1 MLSIRL
7 LWLVALL
14 LTTASSTLLGQMN
27 REVVGFVYHRVGD
40 SRYPSTN
47 ISIENFDAHLNYLK
61 QNDFKVLTI
70 SEVVDYLKKP
80 GERERVAVITIDD
93 GYESFY
99 KNGLPLLKKY
109 GFPATVFI
117 NTETVGGGSYMDWKQ
132 LEDCLSNKIEIGN
145 HSHSHAYFLNE
156 SAPARYEAFRSD
168 VETAQALIKERL
180 GITPKVFAYPYGEFD
195 PKMAEVVQEMGF
207 VAGLAQNSGVM
218 HAESNLFSLPRFPMA
233 SAFSSLQKFVSKANM
248 RALKVT
254 AEKPESF
261 LMIANDPSPTLQV
274 TFDQSNLME
283 SQLQCFVQGGSCVLE
298 KKKSGDKIE
307 VTAKPGGALRSRR
320 TLYTLTIKDS
330 DGHWHWFSHLWVNPG
345 VKE

>member
-7 LWLVALL
+7 LWWVVLL
-14 LTTASSTLLGQMN
+14 LTTANSTLLGQMN

-47 ISIENFDAHLNYLK
+47 ISTESFDAHLNYLK
-61 QNDFKVLTI
+61 QNNFKVLTI
-70 SEVVDYLKKP
+70 SEAVDYLKKP

-117 NTETVGGGSYMDWKQ
+117 NTETVGGSSYMDWNQ
-132 LEDCLSNKIEIGN
+132 LSDCLANKIEIGN

-156 SAPARYEAFRSD
+156 APPARNETFRSD
-168 VETAQALIKERL
+168 VEKAQALIKERL
-180 GITPKVFAYPYGEFD
+180 GITAKAFAYPYGEFD
-195 PKMAEVVQEMGF
+195 PKMAALLQEMGF
-207 VAGLAQNSGVM
+207 SAGLAQNSGVM
-218 HAESNLFSLPRFPMA
+218 HGGSNLFSLPRFPMA
-233 SAFSSLQKFVSKANM
+233 SGFSPLEKFISKANM

-254 AEKPESF
+254 TEKPESF
-261 LMIANDPSPTLQV
+261 LMTANDPSPTLQV
-274 TFDQSNLME
+274 TFAQSNLME

-307 VTAKPGGALRSRR
+307 VTVKPGSALRSRR
-320 TLYTLTIKDS
+320 TLYTLTIKDT
-330 DGHWHWFSHLWVNPG
+330 DGHWHWFSHLWVNPAL
-345 VKE
+345 K